1 MSVPSNLVP
10 VTISNLPEATSLS
23 GADLTIVVQGGY
35 TKRATISNFVGS
47 VSVPSTRIIAT
58 GAGLTGG
65 GDLTQDR
72 IISIL
77 NTGVSSGTYGSSTQV
92 PILTINSQG
101 QITNA
106 TATTFSVPFS
116 GITGTPTTL
125 AGYGITDAQP
135 LSNNLTGLA
144 GLGTVGIISRTS
156 GGSYVTSTIT
166 AGTALTIANGN
177 GTAGNPTISLNDT
190 AVIPSNYGSPTTI
203 PVLTVD
209 QQGRITTAGT
219 TYISPVW
226 SNVTGTPTTL
236 SGYGITDAVPN
247 TRTVTGLYSVSGGG
261 PLSSNIQLSLVGD
274 SNAPGLNRFYGT
286 DGSGTKGWFPLSGGG
301 SVQEIDTGT
310 GLTGGPITVIGTI
323 SIANTTVTAAS
334 YGSSTS
340 IPSFTVNAQGQLTAA
355 AGNVVIAPAG
365 TLSGTTLNS
374 SVVSSSLTSVGTI
387 VTGVWNGTAITNTY
401 LANSSVTVNGTSI
414 SLGGSGTVTAAA
426 GTLTGTTLNSTVVSS
441 SLTSVGTI
449 ATGVWNGTLIAGQY
463 GGTGVANTGK
473 TITIGGNLTT
483 SGAFTTTLTVT
494 GNTALTLPTTGTVTA
509 LGNASTGSG
518 SIVLATS
525 PTLVTPALGTPSSGI
540 LTHATGLPL
549 STGVTGTLPVA
560 NGGTGA
566 ATLSGYLFGNGT
578 SAFTAVTTIPN
589 AGLTNSSIT
598 LGTTSIALGATSL
611 TPAGLTSVTVTQD
624 PTTALQ
630 LATKQYVDSA
640 VSSLNTHTAA
650 QAGTTANLT
659 ATYNNGAS
667 GVGATLTN
675 LGSLAAF
682 ATDGYTASLNDRI
695 LVKNQTVQAQNGV
708 YTVTTLGSVAIAWVL
723 TRATDYNT
731 AGTGPNQIAPGDY
744 IFIQNGTTL
753 NATGWVQTTPL
764 PITVGTTALVFT
776 QFSGA
781 GTYTAGT
788 GLNLTG
794 TQFSILNT
802 TVAAASY
809 GSSTAIP
816 TFTVNAQGQLTT
828 ASTAAVIAPAGTLS
842 GTTLASNVVSSSLTS
857 VGTIT
862 SGVWNGT
869 AIANANLANSSVT
882 VNGTSIALGASGTV
896 TAAAGTLTG
905 TTLASNVVSSSLTG
919 VGTITSGVWNGTA
932 ITNTYLANSSL
943 TVNGTSISLGG
954 SGTVTAA
961 AGTLTGTTLN
971 ATVVS
976 SSLTSV
982 GTIATGVWQGT
993 AIANAYLAN
1002 SSLTVN
1008 GTSISLGGSG
1018 TVTAAAGT
1026 LTGATL
1032 NATVVSSSLTSVG
1045 TIATGIWQG
1054 TAIGATYGGTAQT
1067 SYATGDLLYASAT
1080 NTLSK
1085 LTAGTNGYVLTLAS
1099 GIPSWAA
1106 ATGVSSIS
1114 FGSTGLTPAT
1124 ATTGAVVV
1132 AGTLALASGGTGA
1145 TTVAAAQ
1152 TNLQVDPAGT
1162 AVALAIALG

>member
-156 GGSYVTSTIT
+156 YGTYVTSTIT

-177 GTAGNPTISLNDT
+177 GTAGNPTIRLNDT

-310 GLTGGPITVIGTI
+310 GLTGGPITIIGTI

-540 LTHATGLPL
+540 LTNATGLPL

-589 AGLTNSSIT
+589 AGLTNNSIT

-640 VSSLNTHTAA
+640 VASLNTHTAA

-744 IFIQNGTTL
+744 LFIQNGTTL
-753 NATGWVQTTPL
+753 NSTGWVQTTPL

-788 GLNLTG
+788 GLTLTG
-794 TQFSILNT
+794 AQFSILNT
-802 TVAAASY
+802 TVTANSY

-816 TFTVNAQGQLTT
+816 TFTVNAQGQLTA
-828 ASTAAVIAPAGTLS
+828 ASTAVVIAPAGTLS
-842 GTTLASNVVSSSLTS
+842 GATLN
-857 VGTIT
+857 
-862 SGVWNGT
+862 SGVT
-869 AIANANLANSSVT
+869 A
-882 VNGTSIALGASGTV
+882 
-896 TAAAGTLTG
+896 
-905 TTLASNVVSSSLTG
+905 
-919 VGTITSGVWNGTA
+919 
-932 ITNTYLANSSL
+932 
-943 TVNGTSISLGG
+943 
-954 SGTVTAA
+954 
-961 AGTLTGTTLN
+961 
-971 ATVVS
+971 

-993 AIANAYLAN
+993 IVAGTYGGTGVNNGANTISVAGNVTHAGAFTQTFTATGN
-1002 SSLTVN
+1002 TSLTLPV
-1008 GTSISLGGSG
+1008 SG
-1018 TVTAAAGT
+1018 TVTALGNAATGSGSIVLATSPTLVTPTLGAATATSLNGLTVTTTTGT
-1026 LTGATL
+1026 LTLVNGSTLATAGAFSTTL
-1032 NATVVSSSLTSVG
+1032 TATAATNVTLPTSGTLVNTAVTTLSSLTSIG
-1045 TIATGIWQG
+1045 TIATGVWQG
-1054 TAIGATYGGTAQT
+1054 TAIGETYGGTAQT

-1162 AVALAIALG
+1162 AVAMSIALG